1 MGYWG
6 GGIFGGSKLGAGCSK
21 DGLGQDVSATA
32 RSGQDAR
39 APLKKWRNLRADLWD
54 KGPCLR
60 RSGFFVCPNHQYPLT
75 LLPIRVPSRPF
86 AVQKSLKSVPQD
98 A

>member
-1 MGYWG
+1 MPLRGEELEVSCYGLLGG
-6 GGIFGGSKLGAGCSK
+6 GGIFGCSELGAGCSK

-39 APLKKWRNLRADLWD
+39 APLKKWRLRRADLWD

-60 RSGFFVCPNHQYPLT
+60 GSGFFV
-75 LLPIRVPSRPF
+75 F
-86 AVQKSLKSVPQD
+86 PQ
-98 A
+98 